1 MSGQSE
7 LDAFLEDPEKYV
19 PPAAPHS
26 LPPTHLLPVRRSE
39 SEVKA
44 MFPKSFEIQGFCP
57 VTYVE
62 GKKRYVHIC
71 ILIAL
76 ATSSQLVYTD
86 MRVWFLERLNL
97 LQSTKVKFT
106 VLHQRQI

>member
-62 GKKRYVHIC
+62 GKKRYVHVC

-86 MRVWFLERLNL
+86 MRV
-97 LQSTKVKFT
+97 
-106 VLHQRQI
+106 